1 MAHDDDAK
9 KVSDLPYSL
18 TQNPAPNPPTT
29 GQDFLDERQQ
39 LVNDIMAS
47 FRSILPSNYVA
58 ATNGPWYSLQFQAM
72 AEQLADIQINST
84 EILKDS
90 SWDFTRTDFL
100 WQMLGT
106 YVFPGATDKSGI
118 PQISGDL
125 DYRKFLHEMVQ
136 LLLMG
141 ATKTAIEGG
150 LEALDPDI
158 IATVIERYL
167 ETPPRDPNGAY
178 TIDDQFTID
187 ILVEGPDG
195 ADFPADPFITQQ
207 NAAIVIEALKPAHV
221 LYTYSYLF
229 RDAFG
234 TIASD
239 VNTETGEATLT
250 LDLDTYYYD
259 DTRKYCLGAKQI
271 TGTGETLSGRTLFS
285 DPDLSFRSVRLGALL
300 RITSGVNAG
309 TYRVVGKQALV
320 SGANPTPA
328 TYTTSSAASG
338 TLTAISDD
346 VVEDTSQDWG
356 SMSLDTTLTITSGVN
371 AGTYRLE
378 MVLGLNGG
386 PIGDSGVSGTQVRL
400 APTILKVERRM
411 VQVAT
416 GQTYE
421 VDVDR
426 LGVQVPRTVVGEDV
440 SIQFYL

>member
-29 GQDFLDERQQ
+29 GQDFLDERSQ

-47 FRSILPSNYVA
+47 FRRILPSNYIA

-72 AEQLADIQINST
+72 AEQLANIQINST

-118 PQISGDL
+118 PRINGDL
-125 DYRKFLHEMVQ
+125 DYREFLHRMVT

-141 ATKTAIEGG
+141 ATKSAIEGG

-167 ETPPRDPNGAY
+167 ETPPRGPNGAY
-178 TIDDQFTID
+178 TIDDQFLID
-187 ILVEGPDG
+187 ILIEGPGG
-195 ADFPADPFITQQ
+195 AEFPADPFLTQQ

-221 LYTYSYLF
+221 LYTYGYLF
-229 RDAFG
+229 QDAFG
-234 TIASD
+234 TIAED
-239 VNTETGEATLT
+239 TGPSGELAFV

-259 DTRKYCLGAKQI
+259 DTRKYCMGAKEI
-271 TGTGETLSGRTLFS
+271 TGDGDTLAGRVLFS
-285 DPDLSFRSVRLGALL
+285 DPDVSFASVRAGAVL
-300 RITSGVNAG
+300 RITSGTNVG
-309 TYRVVGKQALV
+309 RYRVLSTQALV
-320 SGANPTPA
+320 SGVDA
-328 TYTTSSAASG
+328 TARAYTTSSGGSG
-338 TLTAISDD
+338 TLTAISADT
-346 VVEDTSQDWG
+346 VEDTSQDWG
-356 SMSLDTTLTITSGVN
+356 TMPLDTTLTITAGPN
-371 AGTYRLE
+371 TGTYRLDT
-378 MVLGLNGG
+378 VLGPAGG
-386 PIGDSGVSGTQVRL
+386 SVGQSGISGTQVRL
-400 APTILKVERRM
+400 SPTILKVERRM
-411 VQVAT
+411 IQPET

-426 LGVQVPRTVVGEDV
+426 LGVRVPKPVAGEDV
-440 SIQFYL
+440 TMQFWL

>member
-106 YVFPGATDKSGI
+106 YVFPGATDKTGI
-118 PQISGDL
+118 PQINGDL
-125 DYRKFLHEMVQ
+125 EYRKFLHEMVT

-167 ETPPRDPNGAY
+167 EAPPRNPNGAW

-187 ILVEGPDG
+187 VLVEGPDG
-195 ADFPADPFITQQ
+195 ASFPADPFITQD
-207 NAAIVIEALKPAHV
+207 NAAIIIQALKPAHV
-221 LYTYSYLF
+221 LYTYGYLF

-239 VNTETGEATLT
+239 INAETGEANFT
-250 LDLDTYYYD
+250 LDLDTYYYND
-259 DTRKYCLGAKQI
+259 VRKYCLGAKRI
-271 TGTGETLSGRTLFS
+271 AGAGDTLAGRQLFS
-285 DPDLSFRSVRLGALL
+285 DPNLSFRSVRLGALL
-300 RITSGVNAG
+300 KITSGPNTGV
-309 TYRVVGKQALV
+309 YRVIDKHALL
-320 SGANPTPA
+320 SGADATPRA
-328 TYTTSSAASG
+328 YTTSSSASG
-338 TLTAISDD
+338 TLIALSGDT
-346 VVEDTSQDWG
+346 VEDASQDWG
-356 SMSLDTTLTITSGVN
+356 SMPLDTTLTILAGPN

-378 MVLGLNGG
+378 TVLGSTGG
-386 PIGDSGVSGTQVRL
+386 PIGDAGVSGTQVRL
-400 APTILKVERRM
+400 APTILKTERRM
-411 VQVAT
+411 IQVAS

-426 LGVQVPRTVVGEDV
+426 LGVQLPRSVVGEDV

>member
-9 KVSDLPYSL
+9 KVSDLPYAL

-29 GQDFLDERQQ
+29 GQDFLDERSQ
-39 LVNDIMAS
+39 LVNDIMAA
-47 FRSILPSNYVA
+47 FRTILPSNYVA

-118 PQISGDL
+118 PQIDGDI
-125 DYRKFLHEMVQ
+125 DYREFLHRMVQ

-141 ATKTAIEGG
+141 ATKAAIEGG

-167 ETPPRDPNGAY
+167 ETPPRDPDGAY

-187 ILVEGPDG
+187 ILIEGPDG
-195 ADFPADPFITQQ
+195 ASFPADPFITQQ

-221 LYTYSYLF
+221 LYTYGYLF

-234 TIASD
+234 TIAD
-239 VNTETGEATLT
+239 DTTPEGEIAFV
-250 LDLDTYYYD
+250 LDLDAYYYD
-259 DTRKYCLGAKQI
+259 DTRKYCLGAKEI
-271 TGTGETLSGRTLFS
+271 VGTGDTLAGRVLFS
-285 DPDLSFRSVRLGALL
+285 DPDLSFASVREGAIL
-300 RITSGVNAG
+300 RIKSGPNVG
-309 TYRVVGKQALV
+309 QYRVVSKQALV
-320 SGANPTPA
+320 AGADATPRA
-328 TYTTSSAASG
+328 YTTSAGPTG
-338 TLTAISDD
+338 TLTAISGD

-356 SMSLDTTLTITSGVN
+356 AMPLDTTLTITEGPN
-371 AGTYRLE
+371 TGTYRLDT
-378 MVLGLNGG
+378 VLGPTGG
-386 PIGDSGVSGTQVRL
+386 VVGQVGISGTQVRL
-400 APTILKVERRM
+400 SPSILKVDRRM
-411 VQVAT
+411 VQPET

-426 LGVQVPRTVVGEDV
+426 LGVRVPQTVSGEDATM
-440 SIQFYL
+440 QFWL